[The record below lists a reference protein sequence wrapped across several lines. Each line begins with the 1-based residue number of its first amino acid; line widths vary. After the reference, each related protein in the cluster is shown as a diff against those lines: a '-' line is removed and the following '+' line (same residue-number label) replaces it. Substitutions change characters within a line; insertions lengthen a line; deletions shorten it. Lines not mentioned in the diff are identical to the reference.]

1 MDDRSRDG
9 EEFWSVDDC
18 RGSLG
23 GLVGGGG
30 GTDVGSNIMAE
41 YFVDL
46 KTVRLFIVYY
56 GKTSD

>member
-9 EEFWSVDDC
+9 GQSCSALGNW

-30 GTDVGSNIMAE
+30 GTDGFSNIMAE
-41 YFVDL
+41 YFIDL
-46 KTVRLFIVYY
+46 KTVKVFISQFY
-56 GKTSD
+56 